1 MLICPGGHVRIFT
14 SKMQI
19 ENSLVSLEGVFLL
32 LTLHTFFYYIIIR
45 RKEGEDVILKQTSES
60 KKKKKEKEK

>member
-32 LTLHTFFYYIIIR
+32 LTLHTFFNYIIIQ
-45 RKEGEDVILKQTSES
+45 RKEGEDELLQKSS
-60 KKKKKEKEK
+60 SRRLSPKKRK